1 MAQTPVRAENK
12 MGIMPVN
19 KLLLSMSLPIVLSM
33 LVQALY
39 NIVDSIFVSQIN
51 QDALT
56 AVSLAF
62 PMQNLMIAV
71 ATGTGVG
78 INSMLSKALGEKD
91 FHNANRIAR
100 NGIFLSVC
108 SYAVFLIIGLFF
120 TNLYYTSQANGYQT
134 IIDYG
139 SGYLQPVLIL
149 SFGLFAQITFERLLQ
164 STGKTMYSMITQA
177 TGAIINII
185 LDPILIF
192 GWIGIPAMGIAGA
205 AYATVIGQIIAAVLG
220 VILNVKKNREIN
232 LDFRK
237 FRPSGK
243 AIKRIYS
250 VGIPSI
256 IMVSITS
263 IMNFGM
269 NIILI
274 GMNATAA
281 TVLGVYFKL
290 QSFVFM
296 PVFGLNNGMIP
307 IVSYNYGAQKKKR
320 IMQTFK
326 LSVMYAAIIM
336 AAGTLVFHLIPDVLI
351 TMFNPTPELIE
362 LGAPALRIISLS
374 FIFAAF
380 GIVTSGMFQ
389 ALGNGIMSLIVS
401 VVRQLVLILPVAYLL
416 SLSGDVNLVW
426 LAYPIAE
433 GFSVIASILF
443 MIRIYKKEIKVIP
456 D

>member
-12 MGIMPVN
+12 MGVMPVN
-19 KLLLSMSLPIVLSM
+19 KLLLSMSLPMVLSM

-91 FHNANRIAR
+91 FDNANRIAR

-177 TGAIINII
+177 TGAIINIV

-205 AYATVIGQIIAAVLG
+205 AYATVIGQIVAAVLG
-220 VILNVKKNREIN
+220 LILNVKKNREIN

-336 AAGTLVFHLIPDVLI
+336 AAGTLVFHLIPDVLLS
-351 TMFNPTPELIE
+351 MFTPTPELIE

>member
-1 MAQTPVRAENK
+1 MAQNPVRAENK
-12 MGIMPVN
+12 MGVMPVN
-19 KLLLSMSLPIVLSM
+19 KLLLSMSLPMVLSM

-91 FHNANRIAR
+91 FHNADRIAR

-177 TGAIINII
+177 TGAIINIV

-220 VILNVKKNREIN
+220 LILNVKKNREIN

-336 AAGTLVFHLIPDVLI
+336 AAGTLVFHLIPDVLLS
-351 TMFNPTPELIE
+351 MFTPTPELIE

>member
-1 MAQTPVRAENK
+1 MAQNPVREENK
-12 MGIMPVN
+12 MGVMPVN
-19 KLLLSMSLPIVLSM
+19 KLLISMSLPMILSM

-71 ATGTGVG
+71 ASGTGVG

-91 FHNANRIAR
+91 FDKSDKIAR
-100 NGIFLSVC
+100 NGIFLSLC
-108 SYAVFLIIGLFF
+108 SYVVFLIIGVFF
-120 TNLYYTSQANGYQT
+120 TNLYYSSQAEGYQT

-192 GWIGIPAMGIAGA
+192 GWLGIPPMGIAGA

-220 VILNVKKNREIN
+220 AIFNVRKNREIS

-237 FRPSGK
+237 FRPSGA

-256 IMVSITS
+256 IMISITS

-336 AAGTLVFHLIPDVLI
+336 AAGTLLFHIIPEILL

-380 GIVTSGMFQ
+380 GIISSGMFQ

-401 VVRQLVLILPVAYLL
+401 VVRQLVIILPVAYLL
-416 SLSGDVNLVW
+416 SLTEDVNLVW

-433 GFSVIASILF
+433 SISVVVSVLF
-443 MIRIYKKEIKVIP
+443 MIRIYKKEIRVIH

>member
-12 MGIMPVN
+12 MGVMPVN
-19 KLLLSMSLPIVLSM
+19 KLLLSMSLPMVLSM

-91 FHNANRIAR
+91 FHNADRIAR
-100 NGIFLSVC
+100 NGIFLSLC
-108 SYAVFLIIGLFF
+108 SYVVFLIIGLFF

-177 TGAIINII
+177 TGAIINIV

-192 GWIGIPAMGIAGA
+192 GWIGIPALGIAGA
-205 AYATVIGQIIAAVLG
+205 AYATVIGQIVAAVLG
-220 VILNVKKNREIN
+220 LILNVKKNREIN

-237 FRPSGK
+237 FKPSGK

-336 AAGTLVFHLIPDVLI
+336 AAGTLVFHLIPDVLLS
-351 TMFNPTPELIE
+351 MFTPTPELIE